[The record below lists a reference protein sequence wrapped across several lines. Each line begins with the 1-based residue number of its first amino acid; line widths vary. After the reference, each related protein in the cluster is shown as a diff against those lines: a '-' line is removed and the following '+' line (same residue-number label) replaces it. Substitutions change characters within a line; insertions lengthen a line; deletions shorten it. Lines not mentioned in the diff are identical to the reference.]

1 MGAEPRYDEHL
12 DRLRLELV
20 VFDTMIVRHICAGGG
35 GDHLAA
41 AFAGRIAWPEAVNA
55 ELALQSRGI
64 RPLGAFLDRKPAIV
78 LEVDPADEEEIEDIR
93 IDMYTKRAARLSDTE
108 HLGEAQCLFFAER
121 DGNPVA
127 TNDGKARERARASWD
142 DRRNAPRVPGRRKV
156 DVFHIIQV
164 LQVCI
169 RTGACR
175 PGVAW
180 NIYERAVGGGLFE
193 SPGFSVSGS
202 RERFLSDSSP
212 LVAIRRQELGQATEP
227 PG

>member
-64 RPLGAFLDRKPAIV
+64 PELRAFLARKPAVV
-78 LEVDPADEEEIEDIR
+78 LEVDPDDEEEVEDIR
-93 IDMYTKRAARLSDTE
+93 IDMYTKRTARLSDTE

-121 DGNPVA
+121 DGYPVA

-142 DRRNAPRVPGRRKV
+142 ERRNAPRVPGRKKV
-156 DVFHIIQV
+156 DVFHILQV

-169 RTGACR
+169 RTGTCR

-180 NIYERAVGGGLFE
+180 SIYERAVGGGLFE
-193 SPGFSVSGS
+193 SPGFSVPGS
-202 RERFLSDSSP
+202 RDRFLSDSGP
-212 LVAIRRQELGQATEP
+212 LVAIWRRESEQSTPE
-227 PG
+227 

>member
-12 DRLRLELV
+12 DRLRLEMV

-35 GDHLAA
+35 GSQLAA
-41 AFAGRIAWPEAVNA
+41 GFAGRIAWPEAVNA
-55 ELALQSRGI
+55 ELTLQSRGI
-64 RPLGAFLDRKPAIV
+64 PELRAFLARKPATV
-78 LEVDPADEEEIEDIR
+78 LEVDPADEEEVEDIR
-93 IDMYTKRAARLSDTE
+93 IDMYTKRAARRSDTE

-121 DGNPVA
+121 DGYPLA

-142 DRRNAPRVPGRRKV
+142 ERTSTPRVPGRKKV
-156 DVFHIIQV
+156 DVFHILQV

-180 NIYERAVGGGLFE
+180 DIYSRAVAGGLFE
-193 SPGFSVSGS
+193 SPGFAVPGS

-212 LVAIRRQELGQATEP
+212 LAALRRAEAERLTGE
-227 PG
+227 